1 MQLKLCHKQIHVI
14 NEILNETTYKYFPR
28 SIIRNN

>member
-1 MQLKLCHKQIHVI
+1 MQLKLYHKQTHVI

-28 SIIRNN
+28 SIRNN